1 VDVASTNFHE
11 SAAVFGGRDNLFT
24 ALDNIS
30 SQYNPRV
37 IGVATTC
44 LAETIGDDVPTLLAE
59 YRAERSAQGLPLLVP
74 VSTASYRG
82 THEEGYRVA
91 VRSMVQSLARADAH
105 PPQRPSAVNILPPM
119 VSPDDLRFLRRTT
132 ALFGLYPVLLP
143 DYSDTMDGPAWPQ
156 YQRIPNG
163 GTPLED
169 LRGMH
174 GSLASIELLSSSP
187 PEPTAGQ
194 WLAEECDVPLRT
206 LAVPVGVAATDAFLQ
221 ALADLAGA
229 GVPRELGLVR
239 GRLLDA
245 YADAHKYLFQKR
257 VVLYGERDLVAT
269 MARFCAEVGL
279 RPVLCATGAAPAGL
293 ADDLAWAGPD
303 APGTPMVMEDADF
316 AEIEAVAKQMNADL
330 LIGNSNGAKL
340 SRELEVPLVRV
351 GMPVHDRF
359 GAARIRTLG
368 YQGTLQLFDRIVN
381 ALIEHRQE
389 RSPVGYTHM

>member
-1 VDVASTNFHE
+1 
-11 SAAVFGGRDNLFT
+11 
-24 ALDNIS
+24 
-30 SQYNPRV
+30 
-37 IGVATTC
+37 
-44 LAETIGDDVPTLLAE
+44 
-59 YRAERSAQGLPLLVP
+59 
-74 VSTASYRG
+74 
-82 THEEGYRVA
+82 
-91 VRSMVQSLARADAH
+91 
-105 PPQRPSAVNILPPM
+105 
-119 VSPDDLRFLRRTT
+119 
-132 ALFGLYPVLLP
+132 
-143 DYSDTMDGPAWPQ
+143 MDGPAWPQ
-156 YQRIPNG
+156 YRRIPDG

-169 LRGMH
+169 LRAMH
-174 GSLASIELLSSSP
+174 SSVASIELSSSRP

-194 WLAEECDVPLRT
+194 WLAEQCDVPLQT
-206 LAVPVGVAATDAFLQ
+206 LAVPVGVPATDAFLQ
-221 ALADLAGA
+221 ALALLAGIE
-229 GVPRELGLVR
+229 VPPELGLSR

-293 ADDLAWAGPD
+293 ADDIAPARPD
-303 APGTPMVMEDADF
+303 APDTPVVMEDADF
-316 AEIEAVAKQMNADL
+316 AEIEAAAKQMDADL

-340 SRELEVPLVRV
+340 SRELDVPLVRV
-351 GMPVHDRF
+351 GIPVHDRF